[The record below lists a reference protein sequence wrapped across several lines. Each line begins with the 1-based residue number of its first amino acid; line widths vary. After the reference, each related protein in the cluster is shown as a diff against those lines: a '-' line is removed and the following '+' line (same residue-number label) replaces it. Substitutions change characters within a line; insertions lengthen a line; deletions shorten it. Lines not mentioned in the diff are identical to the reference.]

1 MRVERERRSAKKI
14 IEEFAFELLNRRTDP
29 EARTKLIVIETIA
42 FRMGWNDLY
51 ERLRFRSGLHPE
63 ERKTANYWWQD

>member
-1 MRVERERRSAKKI
+1 MRVDRERRSAKKI
-14 IEEFAFELLNRRTDP
+14 TEQYAQELLARRTDP

-51 ERLRFRSGLHPE
+51 NLLRFRSGLHHE
-63 ERKTANYWWQD
+63 ERKTAGYWWQD